1 MRKFNRVVFSV
12 WFVSVRIPLIIPRVS
27 WAPRNIDFARSNVA
41 LGAAAL
47 MLAGV
52 MTPGIAEAG
61 KAFHPGAVIPSLAA
75 RQLPAGPFGATAMS
89 IAPILQSTGGEWYN
103 QLGHAPLRP
112 ERVAKLEPRTDAAL
126 SVAQLAD
133 QKPEA
138 APPVAGLAALAPK
151 QASAA
156 TILAFADPSPKSEGG
171 ALAAIRSIDQTAGA
185 IEGGID
191 LGALEIDDVPVPIAR
206 PQREEAVAPPADKA
220 VASLPP
226 PDKPAPPLPRAVPA
240 APADAP
246 PSAAK
251 TPPGGFLN
259 KLFGGGRPR
268 AGNKVAVYDISA
280 AKVYMPDGSV
290 LEAHSGIGK
299 MADNPRYVHVKMN
312 GPTPPQTYDL
322 KMRESRFHGVEAVR
336 MTPVGN
342 QTMHGRDGMLT
353 HSYLL
358 RGRPGQSHGCVA
370 FKEYHKF
377 LSAFKKGH
385 VKRIIVVPG
394 GGAGVFARANSRPGD
409 DA

>member
-1 MRKFNRVVFSV
+1 LVAFSRVVSPV
-12 WFVSVRIPLIIPRVS
+12 WFVSVRIPLPQPCLSRPS
-27 WAPRNIDFARSNVA
+27 RKLSAAP
-41 LGAAAL
+41 GL
-47 MLAGV
+47 MVLLLAGA
-52 MTPGIAEAG
+52 MAPGLADAG
-61 KAFHPGAVIPSLAA
+61 EAFHTAAISPALPTKVAPSKPFHASAA
-75 RQLPAGPFGATAMS
+75 SVAPLLQTA
-89 IAPILQSTGGEWYN
+89 AGEWYHRMSHSAT
-103 QLGHAPLRP
+103 QL
-112 ERVAKLEPRTDAAL
+112 E
-126 SVAQLAD
+126 SVARLEAPTKAD
-133 QKPEA
+133 AGA
-138 APPVAGLAALAPK
+138 AGSADRKPVATLAALPPK
-151 QASAA
+151 EAA
-156 TILAFADPSPKSEGG
+156 VAAVLAFADPSPEAEGG
-171 ALAAIRSIDQTAGA
+171 ALAAIRSIAPDAAATGD
-185 IEGGID
+185 GID
-191 LGALEIDDVPVPIAR
+191 IGALEIEDVPVPVAR
-206 PQREEAVAPPADKA
+206 PQRDEADSKSIASLPPADKPIPSAPSA
-220 VASLPP
+220 VLPP
-226 PDKPAPPLPRAVPA
+226 PQGA
-240 APADAP
+240 
-246 PSAAK
+246 PSASEKA
-251 TPPGGFLN
+251 PSGGLLK
-259 KLFGGGRPR
+259 KLFGGGKPR

-280 AKVYMPDGSV
+280 ARVYMPDGSV